1 MEQRRI
7 SKRGTDKVPFY
18 SLFQFTVDNKTVV
31 FNRSTILGDEVEV
44 GGQYSVPYKLDGKK
58 EILSGKVLAMDGKT
72 FTSIFSL

>member
-31 FNRSTILGDEVEV
+31 YRSTILGDKVEV

-58 EILSGKVLAMDGKT
+58 EILSGKVLAIDGKT